1 MFKYPITITLDTNY
15 FESTK
20 YDLTEDSTLRLL
32 QSYVKDG
39 KIKVVLSD
47 IVVREVEAHF
57 KRYVKEMME
66 AIKASRK
73 EYLEKIRKELW
84 LDAGADNYIYIPKGD
99 DYADKMMEIFRQYL
113 KDIDAEI
120 IETEAVNIQEIL
132 DDYFSFGAPFEN
144 TEKKRKEFPDAFIAS
159 QIRASFPELDS
170 LVIISND
177 NGFKKAC
184 NKNGE
189 YVCFKSLGDLYNAI
203 SKENA
208 LYNKIIEMLKS
219 KEAEINGIVKKEIED
234 SDNITVYGQ
243 SYDRKGVVYGHEYS
257 ETYLKSIKKMTHHL
271 HIVEDI
277 DGDEAIV
284 TLVGHC
290 NIDMDCYYEDYD
302 NAPWDG
308 EIKEYVYVNTVHVLE
323 KHHPN
328 FAFRIRINI
337 NTGEIKLLPLH
348 LYLGGDSRKEVIELV
363 DDDDDYDEYDL
374 INEERQD
381 LGFQKLDSYYDFVE
395 ENLREHEMN
404 KEIIKLLNDYKE
416 DMSILEDVSSSADD
430 YLDQYNK
437 GNSEIKVTMLE
448 KLQTSLANAKFQYIK
463 LPETY
468 AETDVLRWLDSVFE
482 KSEVYDN
489 ICIPDEI
496 ELNSNYSFEGLEDC
510 LKISIDDF
518 TTSCLSEG
526 DKEWIDINAYTTNGE
541 KASGIIEVTVG
552 YLNFDEDGA
561 AADGIDDEV
570 SIRYTNIVDCIKK
583 FIASQNEILKEY
595 EKLKDIILD
604 SLQE

>member
-32 QSYVKDG
+32 QGYVKDE

-57 KRYVKEMME
+57 KRYVKGMME

-84 LDAGADNYIYIPKGD
+84 LEAGADNYIYVPKGD
-99 DYADKMMEIFRQYL
+99 DYADKMMERFRQYL

-132 DDYFSFGAPFEN
+132 DDYFSFEAPFEN

-177 NGFKKAC
+177 TGFKKAC

-208 LYNKIIEMLKS
+208 LYNKIIETLKL
-219 KEAEINGIVKKEIED
+219 KEAEIDEIVKKEIED
-234 SDNITVYGQ
+234 SENIIVDGQ
-243 SYDRKGVVYGHEYS
+243 TYDRKGVVYGHEYS
-257 ETYLKSIKKMTHHL
+257 ETYLESIKNMTHHL

-277 DGDEAIV
+277 EGDEAIV

-308 EIKEYVYVNTVHVLE
+308 EKKEYVYVNTVHVLE
-323 KHHPN
+323 KHQPN

-337 NTGEIKLLPLH
+337 KSGEIKLLPLH
-348 LYLGGDSRKEVIELV
+348 LYLGGDSRKEIITVE
-363 DDDDDYDEYDL
+363 DTEDFDERDFL
-374 INEERQD
+374 NEERKN
-381 LGFQKLDSYYDFVE
+381 LGLQALDEYEDFVE
-395 ENLREHEMN
+395 ESLRKHKINE
-404 KEIIKLLNDYKE
+404 EIPKMLNDYYN
-416 DMSILEDVSSSADD
+416 SCSALEDCANSCDWFLE
-430 YLDQYNK
+430 YLEKDENIEETI
-437 GNSEIKVTMLE
+437 NALEE
-448 KLQTSLANAKFQYIK
+448 KLQEYNFNYIE
-463 LPETY
+463 L
-468 AETDVLRWLDSVFE
+468 
-482 KSEVYDN
+482 
-489 ICIPDEI
+489 PDEYTRDVVKSWLNRI
-496 ELNSNYSFEGLEDC
+496 IVSCDIYEEISIPEELELNKEYSIKGMDNTLV
-510 LKISIDDF
+510 IGIDDLY
-518 TTSCLSEG
+518 TENLSEG
-526 DKEWIDINAYTTNGE
+526 DEESADIYAEDDNNE
-541 KASGIIEVTVG
+541 KVHGTIEFKVG
-552 YLNFDEDGA
+552 FQHFNDDMCATDGVKDEFYIEYSKIKNLIESFVFAQEKIMGDYQALEEVLNEFYEDE
-561 AADGIDDEV
+561 E
-570 SIRYTNIVDCIKK
+570 
-583 FIASQNEILKEY
+583 
-595 EKLKDIILD
+595 
-604 SLQE
+604 